1 MSFTQGSVAPPP
13 APAGGA
19 RGVRNPAPVRAAGE
33 LGRIDAAALAAPF
46 DAAPVTVAWEVT
58 RACPLR
64 CAHCR
69 ADAQPRRDPH
79 ELTTLE
85 GIGLVRQVAD
95 LGAKV
100 LVLTGGDPFL
110 RLDLNELVA
119 AAEEAGLYV
128 GLSPSVTA
136 RLTPER
142 LARAVAAGAGTVHVS
157 LDGAC
162 AATHDG
168 LRGVAGSF
176 TKTLAAIEAVLA
188 LGTRLQVGTTVTR
201 RVLQELPAVAEM
213 LRGRASSWTLFFL
226 VPTGRATS
234 ADLLSAEEVERVLA
248 WLVTLDADLPVR
260 TIEAPMYRRVLATAG
275 RPVPPPVGA
284 GRGFCFVSHR
294 GDVCPSGF
302 LPLSA
307 GNVRRTSL
315 ADLYRNSPLFR
326 SLRDTSLL
334 EGRCGRCEFRDIC
347 GGSRSRAFALTG
359 DLFAEDPACAYVPRP
374 VPARRS
380 AA

>member
-1 MSFTQGSVAPPP
+1 M
-13 APAGGA
+13 
-19 RGVRNPAPVRAAGE
+19 
-33 LGRIDAAALAAPF
+33 
-46 DAAPVTVAWEVT
+46 TVAWEVT

-85 GIGLVRQVAD
+85 GLGLVHQVAD
-95 LGAKV
+95 LGARV

-119 AAEEAGLYV
+119 AAADAGLHV

-142 LARAVAAGAGTVHVS
+142 LGRALGAGAGTVHLS

-168 LRGVAGSF
+168 LRGVNGSF
-176 TKTLAAIEAVLA
+176 VKTLAAIEAA
-188 LGTRLQVGTTVTR
+188 LDLGARLQVGTTVTR
-201 RVLQELPAVAEM
+201 RVLHELPAVADL

-226 VPTGRATS
+226 VPTGRATT
-234 ADLLSAEEVERVLA
+234 ADLLSATEVEQVLA
-248 WLVTLDADLPVR
+248 WLVAVDHGLPVR
-260 TIEAPMYRRVLATAG
+260 TIEAPMHRRVLATAG
-275 RPVPPPVGA
+275 QPVPPPVGA

-302 LPLSA
+302 LPLSG
-307 GNVRRTSL
+307 GNVRRNSL
-315 ADLYRNSPLFR
+315 ADVYRDSPLFR
-326 SLRDTSLL
+326 SLRDPALL
-334 EGRCGRCEFRDIC
+334 HGRCGRCEFRDIC

-374 VPARRS
+374 LPAGS
-380 AA
+380 VAA